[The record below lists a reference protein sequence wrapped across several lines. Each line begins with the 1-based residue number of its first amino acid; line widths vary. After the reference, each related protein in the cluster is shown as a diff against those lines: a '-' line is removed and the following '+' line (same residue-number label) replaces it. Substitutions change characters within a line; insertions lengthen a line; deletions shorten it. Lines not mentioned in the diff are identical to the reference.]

1 MNINNLSE
9 FTPEAKEDLQRMLD
23 IEGNNNNDDNSDEP
37 SDVFFVNFIAN
48 SNNEIVYVDKT
59 YYEIDNAFILHK
71 HIVPHLS
78 IPSGSAYGNYVTR
91 TDDYGQ
97 PMMHFDFFRI
107 SDDYTKLLCYHVSYS
122 PIGGSFNGSND
133 VHLIKRYITLQTE

>member
-23 IEGNNNNDDNSDEP
+23 VNGGSGSGNSDEQNEL
-37 SDVFFVNFIAN
+37 FFVRFSTNTNDEFAN
-48 SNNEIVYVDKT
+48 IDKT
-59 YYEIDNAFILHK
+59 YYEIDTALYNGK
-71 HIVPHLS
+71 HIIPILS
-78 IPSGSAYGNYVTR
+78 TPNVSMRGNYVT
-91 TDDYGQ
+91 TTHDYGQ
-97 PMMHFDFFRI
+97 PTMLFDFFRI
-107 SDDYTKLLCYHVSYS
+107 SNDCTKLLCYRVSYS